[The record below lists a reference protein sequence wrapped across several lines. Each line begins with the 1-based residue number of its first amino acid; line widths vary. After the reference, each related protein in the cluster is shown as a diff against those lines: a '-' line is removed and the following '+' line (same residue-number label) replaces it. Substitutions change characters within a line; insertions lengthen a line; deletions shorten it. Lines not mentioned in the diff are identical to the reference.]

1 MPRLHGRGVEARMPV
16 ILPGVPDGMVSA
28 GIIGLFV
35 GAVALAAGHQGC
47 LSSFSVFADDRCAE
61 VE

>member
-1 MPRLHGRGVEARMPV
+1 MPV